1 MSKSR
6 KWIEL
11 KEKNYSQVKKKAKKK
26 QNRIP
31 LSITYN
37 RTVPNKSKIMNRN
50 YEQHSNKRLSD
61 VAQSSKKK
69 FLRKVWTNQTEPDH
83 RYPVHK
89 Q

>member
-50 YEQHSNKRLSD
+50 YE
-61 VAQSSKKK
+61 
-69 FLRKVWTNQTEPDH
+69 
-83 RYPVHK
+83 
-89 Q
+89 